1 MLVNFW
7 FSTGFEAVCLHS
19 EQDSRNK
26 FQETVQ
32 NGMKKI
38 KDSSNEDIIKGFEGE
53 NSELDEFLP
62 PLVLHV

>member
-1 MLVNFW
+1 M
-7 FSTGFEAVCLHS
+7 CLHS

-38 KDSSNEDIIKGFEGE
+38 KDNSNEDIIKGFEGE